1 MKKEIYLSIAQTLVD
16 ECRSI
21 RDINELTGIP
31 SQLIRYY
38 VNKMEELG
46 FVQRFKSG
54 DVFCFRLMVPLE
66 EVEARLEGKKP
77 EKIII
82 NL

>member
-1 MKKEIYLSIAQTLVD
+1 MKKEIYLSIAQTIAD
-16 ECRSI
+16 ECRPI

-38 VNKMEELG
+38 VNKMEEMGLI
-46 FVQRFKSG
+46 QRFKSD
-54 DVFCFRLMVPLE
+54 DVFCFKLLVPID
-66 EVEARLEGKKP
+66 EVETRLEGKRP

>member
-1 MKKEIYLSIAQTLVD
+1 MKKEIYLSIAQSIMD
-16 ECRSI
+16 ECRPI

-38 VNKMEELG
+38 INKMEEMG
-46 FVQRFKSG
+46 FVHRHKSG
-54 DVFCFRLMVPLE
+54 DVYCFRLIVPLDE
-66 EVEARLEGKKP
+66 LEARLEGRKP
-77 EKIII
+77 EKIVI

>member
-1 MKKEIYLSIAQTLVD
+1 MKKEFYLEIAQTIVD
-16 ECRSI
+16 ECRPI

-38 VNKMEELG
+38 INKMEEMGLI
-46 FVQRFKSG
+46 QRFKSG
-54 DVFCFRLMVPLE
+54 DIFCFRLLVPID
-66 EVEARLEGKKP
+66 EVETRLEGKKS
-77 EKIII
+77 EKIVI